1 MQSSS
6 GEETL
11 ELVRL
16 DVSGSFNSFR
26 IPSGIKYHRTFYI
39 PTKTTLI
46 GLLGSALGF
55 EDSALEPFFRFVR
68 TNAILEGY
76 SGLATDLWLITKLK
90 TQGQPELS
98 PIVREMIFEPRYS
111 IYYSIEN
118 GSPSPDHNNNLV
130 LDDIINAF
138 NDPVFALSLG
148 RSDEIIQV
156 RRVAKISVH
165 KQSSDNDGDYY
176 FRNTILPFNYNDH
189 FEKYDTLPLRKGQTF
204 SLPQVISIPTY
215 FYIEDG
221 FVRRPL
227 HYKQVTLVYDRGV
240 KIKNREDV
248 LIHGEKRFFI
258 Y

>member
-1 MQSSS
+1 MQSSIDR
-6 GEETL
+6 ETFQ
-11 ELVRL
+11 LVRL

-26 IPSGIKYHRTFYI
+26 IPSGIKYHRTFYV

-55 EDSALEPFFRFVR
+55 EDSALGPLFQSVR

-76 SGLATDLWLITKLK
+76 SGLATDLWLIAKLK
-90 TQGQPELS
+90 TQGQPESS
-98 PIVREMIFEPRYS
+98 PIIREMIFEPRYS

-118 GSPSPDHNNNLV
+118 SSATPHNDSNIV

-148 RSDEIIQV
+148 RSDEMIQV
-156 RRVAKISVH
+156 RQVAKIDVQ
-165 KQSSDNDGDYY
+165 KQSPDNDGDYY

-189 FEKYDTLPLRKGQTF
+189 FEKYDVLPLRKGQTF

-215 FYIEDG
+215 FAIEDG
-221 FVRRPL
+221 FVRRPM

-248 LIHGEKRFFI
+248 LIDGEKRFFL